1 MASYV
6 YDHSFEGLLTAV
18 FEVYVLRDENARI
31 CPAGFSQEGL
41 FDETK
46 LVESDPLRA
55 GRVFKKLSARLQ
67 KSDLNKIY
75 YTFLSGQ
82 PGMENYVLHYIRHI
96 LGPVQGAEDDH
107 AHPAVKYLTDMA
119 RKVHR
124 EKHRMEA
131 FIRFRLS
138 EDGLY
143 FAEIDPD
150 FNVLPLLRK
159 HFQSRYADQRW
170 MIFDQRRKYGLY
182 HDLQK
187 VESVTISEDAGD
199 VAEVALNETEKAFQ
213 RMWGHYF
220 THVNIKERKNTKL
233 HLRHMPK
240 RYWKFLTEKTIGL
253 E

>member
-6 YDHSFEGLLTAV
+6 YDHSFEGLLSAV
-18 FEVYVLRDENARI
+18 FEVYVFKDADARI
-31 CPAGFSQEGL
+31 YPEGQAQDEL
-41 FDETK
+41 FMDTRRIEA
-46 LVESDPLRA
+46 DPHRA
-55 GRVFKKLSARLQ
+55 GRVWKKLATRLS
-67 KSDLNKIY
+67 KTDLRKFCY
-75 YTFLSGQ
+75 AFLSGEK
-82 PGMENYVLHYIRHI
+82 GMEMFLLFYIRHV
-96 LGPVQGAEDDH
+96 LGPVPNAENDYG
-107 AHPAVKYLTDMA
+107 HPAVKYVTDMA

-138 EDGLY
+138 DDGLY
-143 FAEIDPD
+143 FAEIEPD

-170 MIFDQRRKYGLY
+170 MIYDSRRGYGLY
-182 HDLQK
+182 YDLEK
-187 VESVTISEDAGD
+187 VESVSMSGEASAP
-199 VAEVALNETEKAFQ
+199 VELNETEKAFQ
-213 RMWGHYF
+213 RLWGHYF

-233 HLRHMPK
+233 HLRHMPR

>member
-18 FEVYVLRDENARI
+18 FDVYVLKDAEARI
-31 CPAGFSQEGL
+31 YPEGHAQEGL
-41 FDETK
+41 FDKTRR
-46 LVESDPLRA
+46 VHNDGARA
-55 GRVFKKLSARLQ
+55 GRVWKKLSDRL
-67 KSDLNKIY
+67 SAVDLGKIHR
-75 YTFLSGQ
+75 TFLSEEK
-82 PGMENYVLHYIRHI
+82 GMEDYLLHYIRHI
-96 LGPVQGAEDDH
+96 LGPVANAENDL
-107 AHPAVKYLTDMA
+107 AHPAVKYVTDTA

-138 EDGLY
+138 DDGLY

-182 HDLQK
+182 YDLDK
-187 VESVTISEDAGD
+187 VESVTLTEGQDESP
-199 VAEVALNETEKAFQ
+199 VALNETEKAFQ
-213 RMWGHYF
+213 RLWGHYF

-233 HLRHMPK
+233 HIRHMPK